1 MFDSL
6 KAVVAVPLT
15 VVALAICGGAGQKKV
30 VSEPATKAI
39 RAVLDSQVQAWNRG
53 DLEAFMQ
60 GYWRSPDLTF
70 FSDGV
75 TVSGWEET
83 LGRYRKRYQSA
94 GNEMGKLEFVDM
106 KIELLGSGAAFVRG
120 RFNLKMSGGDS
131 GGLFTLTLRKLSG
144 GWKIVHD
151 HTSSGS

>member
-1 MFDSL
+1 MEPRRSRNFY
-6 KAVVAVPLT
+6 AGV
-15 VVALAICGGAGQKKV
+15 LAFA
-30 VSEPATKAI
+30 
-39 RAVLDSQVQAWNRG
+39 
-53 DLEAFMQ
+53 
-60 GYWRSPDLTF
+60 DLTF
-70 FSDGV
+70 FSDGT

-94 GNEMGKLEFVDM
+94 GNEMGKLEFRDI
-106 KIELLGSGAAFVRG
+106 KIELLGPSAAFVRG
-120 RFNLKMSGGDS
+120 RFHLKMSGGDS